1 MFEYLDDMFYQILDC
16 FFLLGGYFLEFRILY
31 IICFDQIFMDE
42 NASLVLLFIGL
53 MLSLHLGWST
63 FLVDPVFS
71 LGQEEKD
78 TNSVQG
84 NDNATSSNGK
94 NMTMSTRNMT
104 FGSSL
109 DNAKMH
115 LMEAIMD
122 LKEGNTKG
130 IMIQLN
136 MTEEGIKMHEKE
148 MMQMMG
154 KQNISNSTA
163 EPEK

>member
-1 MFEYLDDMFYQILDC
+1 
-16 FFLLGGYFLEFRILY
+16 
-31 IICFDQIFMDE
+31 MDE
-42 NASLVLLFIGL
+42 NASIVLLFIGL

-63 FLVDPVFS
+63 YLVDPVFS
-71 LGQEEKD
+71 LGQEENNTK
-78 TNSVQG
+78 SVQG
-84 NDNATSSNGK
+84 NDNGTSSNGK

-104 FGSSL
+104 FGSPL

-130 IMIQLN
+130 AMMQLN
-136 MTEEGIKMHEKE
+136 MTEEGIKTHEKE
-148 MMQMMG
+148 MMQIMM

>member
-1 MFEYLDDMFYQILDC
+1 
-16 FFLLGGYFLEFRILY
+16 
-31 IICFDQIFMDE
+31 MDE
-42 NASLVLLFIGL
+42 NASIVLLFIGL

-71 LGQEEKD
+71 LGQEEND

-84 NDNATSSNGK
+84 NDNGTTSNGK

-130 IMIQLN
+130 AMMQLN

-148 MMQMMG
+148 MMQMMP

-163 EPEK
+163 VPEK